1 MSRLVV
7 VIAPGSRGDVQ
18 PCVALGRGLAAGGD
32 RVRVLAAS
40 AFEALVTSNGLGFAP
55 LSADPGEVLDSEAGR
70 AWTAGRNP
78 ITFVT
83 GLRKAVTPVL
93 ERLLADVHTGAR
105 GADLVLAPTLGFLG
119 SHLDVPNVEL
129 HYQPSIPTRAFP
141 HPLLPWAGKLGPWG
155 RQLSFKAVDELA
167 WQLLRPEIDRWRAD
181 TLGRPGKR
189 PRRDSPVLCGFSDAV
204 VPRPPD
210 WPARV
215 HVTGYWFLDAGP
227 GWRPDPRLRD
237 FLAAGP
243 PPVYVGFGSMRTS
256 DETLAVVRGALKKA
270 GLRGLLGTGTD
281 LADDDVLAVAD
292 VPHDWLFPRTA
303 AVVHHGGAGTTAAG
317 LRAGVPTLVCPVFSD
332 QPYWGDRV
340 FRLGAGPRPLGDLTG
355 LTAKL
360 EELTGNP
367 LYRRGAQYVG
377 ARLRRENGVAHACSV
392 LA

>member
-1 MSRLVV
+1 M
-7 VIAPGSRGDVQ
+7 
-18 PCVALGRGLAAGGD
+18 
-32 RVRVLAAS
+32 
-40 AFEALVTSNGLGFAP
+40 
-55 LSADPGEVLDSEAGR
+55 
-70 AWTAGRNP
+70 
-78 ITFVT
+78 
-83 GLRKAVTPVL
+83 
-93 ERLLADVHTGAR
+93 
-105 GADLVLAPTLGFLG
+105 
-119 SHLDVPNVEL
+119 
-129 HYQPSIPTRAFP
+129 
-141 HPLLPWAGKLGPWG
+141 
-155 RQLSFKAVDELA
+155 
-167 WQLLRPEIDRWRAD
+167 
-181 TLGRPGKR
+181 
-189 PRRDSPVLCGFSDAV
+189 
-204 VPRPPD
+204 
-210 WPARV
+210 
-215 HVTGYWFLDAGP
+215 
-227 GWRPDPRLRD
+227 
-237 FLAAGP
+237 
-243 PPVYVGFGSMRTS
+243 
-256 DETLAVVRGALKKA
+256 RGALQKA